1 MSLTP
6 FQLEELFAVQREALS
21 RRLIRLVRSREL
33 AADLIQDTF
42 VRLMG
47 MAGTRTVLHP
57 RALLFR
63 TASNLAI
70 DHLRKQKVESRHICE
85 AVPHEVANQVASPAP
100 TPEQELWG
108 KQQLQRVQAAI
119 DALPTP
125 IRETFLLH
133 RMHGYAYHEIAA
145 MQGVSES
152 AVDKRMNRALK
163 ECWAALHSKTQCPP
177 SLRT

>member
-1 MSLTP
+1 MSFTQL
-6 FQLEELFAVQREALS
+6 QLEELFAVQREALS
-21 RRLIRLVRSREL
+21 RRLFRLVRSREL
-33 AADLIQDTF
+33 AADLVQETF

-47 MAGTRTVLHP
+47 MVETQTVLHP

-70 DHLRKQKVESRHICE
+70 DHLRKQKAESRHVRETIPLE
-85 AVPHEVANQVASPAP
+85 AADHVASPAP

-108 KQQLQRVQAAI
+108 KQQLQRVHAAI
-119 DALPTP
+119 DALPAP

-145 MQGVSES
+145 RQGISES

-163 ECWAALHSKTQCPP
+163 ECWAALHSKK
-177 SLRT
+177 